1 MWVVLKCHF
10 CLFAYKMVNKIYNN
24 RFLSDSIFKQI
35 GNNYI
40 PLMIV
45 IDLSKRL
52 FCITNQT
59 EDLKVKMLS
68 FQKSNEMIE

>member
-1 MWVVLKCHF
+1 
-10 CLFAYKMVNKIYNN
+10 MVNKIYNN